1 MLFLPSFLVLALSQ
15 DTRAQLAP
23 REVVDL
29 TIEAGGLVGTGVIEF
44 KSPSQERETPS
55 ISVTTNSGTP
65 CTSTATYHTSKST
78 TPSSQDVAPMPTS
91 VPVPF
96 PLIPTTGHPGLNS
109 STRAT
114 PTPRPSAPVSSNAV
128 TVRQATCA
136 SLVSLVVMECVF
148 FFL

>member
-15 DTRAQLAP
+15 NTRAQLTP

-44 KSPSQERETPS
+44 KSPSQESETPS
-55 ISVTTNSGTP
+55 ILASTNSDTP
-65 CTSTATYHTSKST
+65 CTSTATCQTSEYT
-78 TPSSQDVAPMPTS
+78 APSSQDTAPMPTS
-91 VPVPF
+91 FSVPF

-114 PTPRPSAPVSSNAV
+114 PTPRPSAPALSNAV
-128 TVRQATCA
+128 TMRQAACA

-148 FFL
+148 FFF